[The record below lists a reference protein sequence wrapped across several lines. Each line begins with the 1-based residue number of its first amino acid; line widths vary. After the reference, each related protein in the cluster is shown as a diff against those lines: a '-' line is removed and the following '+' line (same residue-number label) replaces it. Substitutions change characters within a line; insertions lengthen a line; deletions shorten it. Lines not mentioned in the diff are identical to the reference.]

1 MIPLSLYV
9 HFPWCVRK
17 CPYCDFNSHEAG
29 DVLPQEQYINALETD
44 LQRDLTV
51 VPGREIR
58 SIFFGGGTPSLFSP
72 QSIEELLSRLKNHLI
87 FSDDIEITLEANPGT
102 SDYGKF
108 AGYFAAGVNRLSIGV
123 QSFADR
129 QLNLLGRI
137 HSKDDAY
144 RAFAMAGDAGFTN
157 INLDLMHGLEQ
168 QSVEDGLSD
177 LQQAI
182 NLGPAHISWYQ
193 LTIEPNTLFYKNP
206 PRLPGEDD
214 LWEIYQS
221 GISLL
226 NQHGYEQYEVSAF
239 SQPGRRSRHNLNYWE
254 FGDYLGIGAGAHGK
268 LTVDGKVHRRAKT
281 RLPRD
286 YLAGQRVTET
296 TVGED
301 ELALEFLMNA
311 LRLNHGFDLSLF
323 SRRTGLDPVVL
334 QPFLKNAIQRNLLV
348 VDDQHI
354 APTAL
359 GLQYLND
366 LLALI

>member
-1 MIPLSLYV
+1 MLATE
-9 HFPWCVRK
+9 VRLK
-17 CPYCDFNSHEAG
+17 
-29 DVLPQEQYINALETD
+29 QYINALETD